1 MKISITARL
10 VAMLAAATLVA
21 FGVIGTALY
30 QVLAHELERHQTEEL
45 TTNLQNLQYSI
56 ERAGTLDRW
65 GRVQAKMD
73 TLTPPDG
80 RVRFWVLS
88 DDPRF
93 QYGKGLS
100 ALRDLRRNDDGSGE
114 MTVAGAPAPLR
125 TMSRDIGPLGD
136 RPVVR
141 LIVGSDSTPYRR
153 TLRVFAVALAGL
165 ALASLVA
172 VVFVGNWIARLGLRP
187 LKRLSFEARGLRAKA
202 PAQRLQVSSLPVELA
217 DFAVAFN
224 GAIGRL
230 EDAYQQ
236 LEAFNADVA
245 HELRTPLAN
254 LIGGTQ
260 VALSRPRGAR
270 ELEEILQS
278 NLEEL
283 EALRR
288 IINDMLFLA
297 RADEGEVATGLV
309 RAPLALEVRKAIDFY
324 EVLLEEQACSVEV
337 AGELGAEAPIDRALV
352 RRALSN
358 LLQNAI
364 EHAAPGSRIVVGLRS
379 VDDEVWVRV
388 SNPGEPVAE
397 PQLRRL
403 FDRFYRVDAARN
415 LPGRPH
421 GHGLGLAIVK
431 AVATMHGGRVSAS
444 SEGGVTTI
452 GFSVPGARTAATQRV
467 DAAGAEARPHAAAEA
482 GADVRD
488 SART

>member
-1 MKISITARL
+1 MKVSITARL

-21 FGVIGTALY
+21 FGVIGAALY
-30 QVLAHELERHQTEEL
+30 EVLAHELEHHQTEEL
-45 TTNLQNLQYSI
+45 LTNLNNLQYSI
-56 ERAGTLDRW
+56 ERAGTLERW
-65 GRVQAKMD
+65 ARVQAKMD

-114 MTVAGAPAPLR
+114 MTVAGTQAPLR
-125 TMSRDIGPLGD
+125 TLSRDIGPLGD

-141 LIVGSDSTPYRR
+141 LIIGSDSTPYRR
-153 TLRVFAVALAGL
+153 TLRVFAAALAGL

-172 VVFVGNWIARLGLRP
+172 VIFVGTWIARLGLRP
-187 LKRLSFEARGLRAKA
+187 LKRLSFEARALRAKA
-202 PAQRLQVSSLPVELA
+202 PAQRLQASSLPVELA

-224 GAIGRL
+224 GAIARL

-260 VALSRPRGAR
+260 VALSRPRSAH

-324 EVLLEEQACSVEV
+324 EVLLDEQGCAVDV
-337 AGELGAEAPIDRALV
+337 AGEVDAEAPIERALV

-364 EHAAPGSRIVVGLRS
+364 EHADPGSRIVVDIRGAG
-379 VDDEVWVRV
+379 DEVWVRV
-388 SNPGEPVAE
+388 SNRGGPIAE

-431 AVATMHGGRVSAS
+431 AVATMHGGRVGAT

-452 GFSVPGARTAATQRV
+452 GFSVPGARAPSTPAAEV
-467 DAAGAEARPHAAAEA
+467 PAADPRLLRAAEA
-482 GADVRD
+482 ATE
-488 SART
+488 ARAGK